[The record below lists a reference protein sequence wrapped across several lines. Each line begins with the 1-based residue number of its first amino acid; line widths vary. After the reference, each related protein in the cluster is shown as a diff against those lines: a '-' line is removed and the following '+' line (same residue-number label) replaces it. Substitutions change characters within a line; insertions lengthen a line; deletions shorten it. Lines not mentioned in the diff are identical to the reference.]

1 MTTTSIVL
9 AFRWLFVAGSLAL
22 AVGCATPSNYRNWTP
37 DLATMP
43 YVDLDGT
50 RVTVH
55 NVRNC
60 TYLTDEEYVVN
71 HYTKSFDLNDLQ
83 SADFLGVPFEGLPM
97 IAHTMLSFGLRD
109 GSHLALSVEIRR
121 ERNEEYRTLN
131 GMFNQ
136 YELMYVFGDER
147 DLIKLRTE
155 YRKSDVYLYHATATP
170 EQVRNLFVDV
180 ARRANKLAKEPEFYN
195 TLTNNCTTNIAQHI
209 NHLAPNTIP
218 YSIRVLLPGY
228 SDRLAYD
235 LGLIEKHGTF
245 EETRRRA
252 YINGQAALHRDD
264 PDFSKMIRR

>member
-1 MTTTSIVL
+1 MTATSSVL
-9 AFRWLFVAGSLAL
+9 AFRWLVATCWIAL
-22 AVGCATPSNYRNWTP
+22 AVGCAAPSNYRDWAP

-43 YVDLDGT
+43 YAELDGN

-60 TYLTDEEYVVN
+60 TYLTENEYVVN
-71 HYTKSFDLNDLQ
+71 HYTKSFDLDELQ
-83 SADFLGVPFEGLPM
+83 SVDFIVVPFEGLPM
-97 IAHTMLSFGLRD
+97 LAHTMLSFGLKD
-109 GSHLALSVEIRR
+109 GGHLAVSVEIRR

-131 GMFNQ
+131 GLLNQ
-136 YELMYVFGDER
+136 YEIMYVFGDER

-155 YRKSDVYLYHATATP
+155 YRKSDVYLYHATATA
-170 EQVRNLFVDV
+170 EQVRKLFVDV
-180 ARRANKLAKEPEFYN
+180 AQRANKLAKEPEYYN

-209 NHLAPNTIP
+209 NRLAPNTVP
-218 YSIRVLLPGY
+218 YGPGVLLPGY

-252 YINGQAALHRDD
+252 YLNGQTALHRDD
-264 PDFSKMIRR
+264 SDFSAQIRR